1 MGDNGLSIR
10 ATVTDRGAVLL
21 GKNVACDAFEETK
34 PLRVVTHAHA
44 DHMVGLRQSLR
55 ACKKVLMTKATKDM
69 IDVMRSPLFL
79 MSGLVETLDYGKTI
93 QYDEERITFFK
104 ADHILG
110 SAQVLVEDF
119 EGKRIVFT
127 GDFRI
132 DDTPILES
140 NVLVIEATYGSP
152 TCKRSFGID
161 VRSALVSLVEKGL
174 KQGTVY
180 VFGYHGKLQE
190 VMEILYKAELNV
202 PFITPERVFQV
213 SKVCEKHG
221 MRLGRLMLTTE
232 TEAEKLLDNNS
243 PCVAFYHMES
253 RGNVG
258 LSNFRVLV
266 SGWEFGS
273 AIRQTDNKEYVVA
286 LSDHSDFDGLLEYV
300 RRSKP
305 EFVIT
310 DNFRVSNGET
320 LAKEIRRTLGISATA
335 LPKRGN
341 YQ

>member
-1 MGDNGLSIR
+1 MVLSSR

-21 GKNVACDAFEETK
+21 GKNVACDAFEETT

-44 DHMVGLRQSLR
+44 DHMTGLRQSLR
-55 ACKKVLMTKATKDM
+55 TCEKVLMTKATKDM

-79 MSGLVETLDYGKTI
+79 MNGLVETLDYGQTI

-110 SAQVLVEDF
+110 AAQVLVEDF

-132 DDTPILES
+132 DDTPVLES
-140 NVLVIEATYGSP
+140 DVLVIEATYGSP
-152 TCKRSFGID
+152 NCKRSFGTD
-161 VRSALVSLVEKGL
+161 VKASLVSLVEKGL

-190 VMEILYKAELNV
+190 VMQILHKANLNV
-202 PFITPERVFQV
+202 PFIAPERVFQV

-221 MRLGRLMLTTE
+221 MRLGRLILSIE
-232 TEAEKLLDNNS
+232 PEAEKLLDNNA
-243 PCVAFYHMES
+243 PCIAFHHMES
-253 RGNVG
+253 RSNVG
-258 LSNFRVLV
+258 LNSFRVLV

-286 LSDHSDFDGLLEYV
+286 LSDHSDFNGLLEYV

-305 EFVIT
+305 ELVIT
-310 DNFRVSNGET
+310 DNFRVNNGET
-320 LAKEIRRTLGISATA
+320 LAKEIRKILGISATA
-335 LPKRGN
+335 LPTRSVS
-341 YQ
+341 

>member
-1 MGDNGLSIR
+1 MALSTR

-79 MSGLVETLDYGKTI
+79 MSGLVETLDYGETI
-93 QYDEERITFFK
+93 KYDEERITFFR

-110 SAQVLVEDF
+110 AAQVLVEDF

-132 DDTPILES
+132 DDTPVLES
-140 NVLVIEATYGSP
+140 DVLVIEATYGSP
-152 TCKRSFGID
+152 TCKRSFGKD
-161 VRSALVSLVEKGL
+161 VNSSLVSLVEKGL
-174 KQGTVY
+174 QQGTVY

-190 VMEILYKAELNV
+190 VMQILHKGDLNV
-202 PFITPERVFQV
+202 PFIAPERVFHV

-221 MRLGRLMLTTE
+221 MHLGQLLLSTE
-232 TEAEKLLDNNS
+232 PEAEKLLERNS

-253 RGNVG
+253 RSNIG
-258 LSNFRVLV
+258 LNNFRVLV
-266 SGWEFGS
+266 SGWEFDL
-273 AIRQTDNKEYVVA
+273 AIHQTGNKEYVVA
-286 LSDHSDFDGLLEYV
+286 LSDHSDFNGLLEYV

-320 LAKEIRRTLGISATA
+320 LAKEILRTLGISAAA
-335 LPKRGN
+335 LPKRDIS
-341 YQ
+341 